1 MASKTVFVPADE
13 YPFVNQTDSPH
24 SKLKV
29 LEISTRSKDPFGKSL
44 SPLPIRA
51 VKSLRTAR
59 SLSICI
65 MVRQGMRLSI
75 SELRAS
81 VQSHSGSVEMSIQ

>member
-44 SPLPIRA
+44 SPFNLRITL
-51 VKSLRTAR
+51 KSGRKIIVECAYQGSKVLEDGTQFEHLYDGSPRDAALR
-59 SLSICI
+59 
-65 MVRQGMRLSI
+65 
-75 SELRAS
+75 
-81 VQSHSGSVEMSIQ
+81 